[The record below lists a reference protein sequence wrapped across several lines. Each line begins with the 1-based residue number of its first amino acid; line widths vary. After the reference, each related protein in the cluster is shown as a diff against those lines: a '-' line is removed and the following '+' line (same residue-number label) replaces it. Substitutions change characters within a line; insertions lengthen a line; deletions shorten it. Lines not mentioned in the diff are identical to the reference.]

1 MKNKKR
7 KGGILKLLAMLI
19 LIPTV
24 LLISWPISFIGTR
37 IGRTRGGALQI
48 PVRLYQHKE
57 TGRKVILVGAI
68 HIGKKA
74 YYERIQNLVDHVS
87 TDGFQ
92 ILYEGVGKM
101 DDKDIGSLPPKQ
113 RVIVRQMKAI
123 SAFMQEVST
132 KLFDEDVVY
141 QKHGLEYPDWWVR
154 TDVEVAHVAALF
166 AEVDLHF
173 WDNPEDEP
181 GEKLLEDTP
190 EEIVWF
196 IKTMFATAI
205 KLLPGISTV
214 LGTFKQFN
222 PKKRARDHIII
233 TMRDEVAA
241 LGILQHAEHADVL
254 SIWGAAHIPG
264 IHKHLSAAGYR
275 LTATDWFDAFW
286 T

>member
-1 MKNKKR
+1 MKNKQR
-7 KGGILKLLAMLI
+7 KGGILKLLVMLI
-19 LIPTV
+19 LIPIV

-48 PVRLYQHKE
+48 PVRLYQNKE

-74 YYERIQNLVDHVS
+74 YYERIQSLVDYVS
-87 TDGFQ
+87 AEGFQ

-101 DDKDIGSLPPKQ
+101 DDKDISSLPPKQ
-113 RVIVRQMKAI
+113 RVIIKQMKAI
-123 SAFMQEVST
+123 SALMQEVST
-132 KLFDEDVVY
+132 ELFDEDIVY
-141 QKHGLEYPDWWVR
+141 QKQGLEYPDWWVR
-154 TDVEVAHVAALF
+154 TDMEVAHVAALF
-166 AEVDLHF
+166 AEADLHF
-173 WDNPEDEP
+173 WDYPEDEP

-196 IKTMFATAI
+196 IKAMFATVI
-205 KLLPGISTV
+205 KLIPGISIV
-214 LGTFKQFN
+214 LGTFNQFN

-241 LGILQHAEHADVL
+241 FGILQYAEHSDVL

-275 LTATDWFDAFW
+275 HTATDWFDAFW